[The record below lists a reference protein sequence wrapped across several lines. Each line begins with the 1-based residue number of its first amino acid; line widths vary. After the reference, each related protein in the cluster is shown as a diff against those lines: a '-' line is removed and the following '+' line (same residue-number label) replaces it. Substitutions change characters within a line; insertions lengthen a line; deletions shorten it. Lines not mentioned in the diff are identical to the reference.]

1 MTPNTKPLTP
11 EETEITFVVAVEIG
25 SSEITGVVAKRHNGK
40 TSVVA
45 AESTKSTNSVRYG
58 RIFNVQDVSTRVKEI
73 LQRLENNS
81 AMAGR
86 KITKVFF
93 NLGGRSLTTVHAT
106 GAFELPDEIE
116 ITSEAMERLKR
127 DAVMGLSTDK
137 EILDAVPRKFFVNN
151 KEVDNLVGT
160 FGRSIRGDFTVIVC
174 AHDNKRNLQRLK
186 LDSTEGES
194 AGRTLERVYML
205 RPLIEADMVL
215 TPSDRELGC
224 VLLDV
229 GAETTTMSIYKENA
243 LQYISTLPLGSR
255 NITRDL
261 MTALSITEDRAEL
274 LKFSHAAAAAETSGN
289 TEIDPQQREI
299 NNFVHAR
306 VGELIANITYR
317 IDAAGYKSSDLPAG
331 IIVIGRGAKLKRFKR
346 VLSEETRMK
355 VRPGTADNS
364 ISVYEPSR
372 IDPDE
377 SIDVLALV
385 KAAFQTERPECT
397 VRVFTEPVKVPVAE
411 TETET
416 VTVQEK
422 PLDVTTHRRRTVT
435 DDDPDLLRDDP
446 EDDELLNNVKRESW
460 LDRRKRKKAE
470 AKERRARELAER
482 ERMRQEEESRE
493 EEEIDEDDYIEEDE
507 EDDQV
512 DVLDYDATERSNVI
526 ERAGRAIFR
535 FFSMDSSSELD
546 DDK

>member
-1 MTPNTKPLTP
+1 MTPNTKPLPP
-11 EETEITFVVAVEIG
+11 EETEITHVVAVEIG

-45 AESTKSTNSVRYG
+45 AETVKSANSVRYG
-58 RIFNVQDVSTRVKEI
+58 RIFNVQDVSNRVNEI
-73 LQRLENNS
+73 LHRLEES
-81 AMAGR
+81 TPMAGR

-93 NLGGRSLTTVHAT
+93 NLGGRSLTAVHAT

-116 ITSEAMERLKR
+116 ITSEAIERLKR

-137 EILDAVPRKFFVNN
+137 EILEAVPRKFFVNN

-160 FGRSIRGDFTVIVC
+160 FGRSIRGDFSVIVC

-186 LDSTEGES
+186 LDSPEGDG

-205 RPLIEADMVL
+205 RPLVEADMVL

-261 MTALSITEDRAEL
+261 MTALSITEERAEL
-274 LKFSHAAAAAETSGN
+274 LKFSHAAATAEN
-289 TEIDPQQREI
+289 TNNADADPQQREI

-317 IDAAGYKSSDLPAG
+317 IDAAGYKSTDLPAG
-331 IIVIGRGAKLKRFKR
+331 IVVIGRGAKLKRFKR

-355 VRPGTADNS
+355 VRPGTADTS
-364 ISVYEPSR
+364 ISVYEPR

-377 SIDVLALV
+377 AIDVLALV
-385 KAAFQTERPECT
+385 KAAFRTEHPECT
-397 VRVFTEPVKVPVAE
+397 VRVVSAPVNVPVAD
-411 TETET
+411 TETEP
-416 VTVQEK
+416 EK
-422 PLDVTTHRRRTVT
+422 EERQDVTTHRRRTVS

-446 EDDELLNNVKRESW
+446 EEDELINKVKRESW
-460 LDRRKRKKAE
+460 LDRRKRKMAE
-470 AKERRARELAER
+470 AKERRARQKAER
-482 ERMRQEEESRE
+482 DRLRQEEARQEEE
-493 EEEIDEDDYIEEDE
+493 IDDDDYSEEDE
-507 EDDQV
+507 EDEV
-512 DVLDYDATERSNVI
+512 DVLDYDASERSNVI
-526 ERAGRAIFR
+526 ERAGKAFFR
-535 FFSMDSSSELD
+535 FFSMDSNTELD